1 MLQGSCGMEINVVGL
16 PQGWKDIVRDSCG
29 NVAVFDFY
37 GASALL
43 SYANPWVLNWNDNAN
58 WNISCG

>member
-1 MLQGSCGMEINVVGL
+1 MEINVVGL